1 MRFWRLGEWRETQAG
16 FNLLEVLLG
25 AMLFASVFAGL
36 AASWMYHEQSLKK
49 FRNRNAARHLL
60 QQEMERIT
68 AQRYGNLENAIDNR
82 TLWLAREID
91 GQEIRQEFLVSNQ
104 VVENADETLKDVVVT
119 LEFDEKNET
128 KRLVLRSRVFRS
140 Q

>member
-1 MRFWRLGEWRETQAG
+1 MRLWHWRGTLAG
-16 FNLLEVLLG
+16 FNLLEVLVG
-25 AMLFASVFAGL
+25 AVLFASIFAGL

-68 AQRYGNLENAIDNR
+68 AQKYANLESAIDNR

-91 GQEIRQEFLVSNQ
+91 GQEIRQEFQVLGQ
-104 VVENADETLKDVVVT
+104 VVENTDETLKDITVT
-119 LEFDEKNET
+119 LTFEEANEVRT
-128 KRLVLRSRVFRS
+128 LVLRNRVFRS

>member
-1 MRFWRLGEWRETQAG
+1 MRFWRLGVWRRNAAG
-16 FNLLEVLLG
+16 FSLLEVLMG
-25 AMLFASVFAGL
+25 AILFASVFAGL
-36 AASWMYHEQSLKK
+36 AASWMYHERSLKK
-49 FRNRNAARHLL
+49 FRNRNAARFLI

-68 AQRYGNLENAIDNR
+68 AQRYGNLEKAINDR

-91 GQEIRQEFLVSNQ
+91 GQEARQEFRVSSQ

-119 LEFDEKNET
+119 LEFEERNET
-128 KRLVLRSRVFRS
+128 KKLVLRSRVFRS